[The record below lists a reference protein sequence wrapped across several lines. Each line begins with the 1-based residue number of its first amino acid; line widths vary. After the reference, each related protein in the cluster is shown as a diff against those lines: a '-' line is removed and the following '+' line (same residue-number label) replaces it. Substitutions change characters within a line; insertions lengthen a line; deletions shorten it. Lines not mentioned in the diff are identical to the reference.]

1 MEGTTISERYR
12 LSSKNRTMSV
22 LCTPVR
28 LCGVRGRPFGDAH
41 LQRKGTHVFL
51 IAALVLLIASLDLTL
66 FSCNIATVIGH
77 PTGNHSFWGAA
88 EEPSV
93 NLTYYS
99 DWNLIKMPVR
109 SGDRIEGE
117 HVVLVSSWKPAL
129 SIDRCR
135 IEVKAQVLSTFIF
148 QDSESASVEIDT
160 HALNNNA
167 TCTINMTAW
176 LVNGSFVSYMVPN
189 VFIGNFF
196 RPEIWVLSP
205 NGGEVWTGINQITWA
220 ASDKNSDETLTY
232 EVLISSDEGQTFQ
245 LLGAQLNKTWFD
257 WDSTGFLVRDTYV
270 VMVRA
275 SDSIYTVSD
284 VSDGTFTAG
293 GVHTVTTTATNTAI
307 SGTPFATAAALFATV
322 VVISSGLMAFVVYI
336 AAKRWL

>member
-1 MEGTTISERYR
+1 MEGTTISGRHR

-22 LCTPVR
+22 VGAPVR
-28 LCGVRGRPFGDAH
+28 VRSLRTRPSGDAH
-41 LQRKGTHVFL
+41 LLRTRARVFL
-51 IAALVLLIASLDLTL
+51 IAALILLVTSLDMTL
-66 FSCNIATVIGH
+66 FSCRTITVID
-77 PTGNHSFWGAA
+77 PTGDQSFSDAA

-93 NLTYYS
+93 ALTYYS
-99 DWNLIKMPVR
+99 NWNLSETPVK
-109 SGDRIEGE
+109 SGDRIVGE
-117 HVVLVSSWKPAL
+117 HVVLVSSWKPTA

-135 IEVKAQVLSTFIF
+135 IEVKAQVLPTFISK
-148 QDSESASVEIDT
+148 DSDSASVEIDT

-176 LVNGSFVSYMVPN
+176 LINGSFISYVVPD
-189 VFIGNFF
+189 VFIGSFF
-196 RPEIWVLSP
+196 RPQVWVLSP
-205 NGGEVWTGINQITWA
+205 NGGEVWTGVNRITWA
-220 ASDKNSDETLTY
+220 ASDKNLDEKLTY
-232 EVLISSDEGQTFQ
+232 EVLISYDAGLTFQ
-245 LLGAQLNKTWFD
+245 LLAAHLNETWFD
-257 WDSTGFLVRDTYV
+257 WDSTGFLTRDTYV

-293 GVHTVTTTATNTAI
+293 SVPTVTTTVTTTAT
-307 SGTPFATAAALFATV
+307 SGTPFFAATALFATV